1 MITGYWRGNSEQKL
15 KDVKNRKNTDNADG
29 MDLENNKESII
40 ISEKMTKTSQFFSE
54 KVTEIFGKSDKNSL
68 YFLEKMTNI
77 FISPKLLVI

>member
-1 MITGYWRGNSEQKL
+1 MITGYWRGDFEKKL
-15 KDVKNRKNTDNADG
+15 NNVKNKKNTDNADG

-40 ISEKMTKTSQFFSE
+40 ISEKVTKTSQFFSE

-68 YFLEKMTNI
+68 DFSEKVTNV